1 MTVVTVNL
9 LTDWRVAIKAI
20 LHETFPAADIFD
32 GERPS
37 KLARDKM
44 RICVFVPALT
54 EWSPDAN
61 MAQPEMTIRIW
72 CPFPRNQTESPRDP
86 QPIEQAMM
94 DLALALQQVLA
105 TLGAGPD
112 FFKVTGITPDYL
124 DEYGLEAN
132 LIGWTRSPMM
142 EGG

>member
-1 MTVVTVNL
+1 MSVTL
-9 LTDWRVAIKAI
+9 LTDWRVALKEV
-20 LHETFPAADIFD
+20 LHATFPSARIHD

-37 KLARDKM
+37 KLVRDQM
-44 RICVFVPALT
+44 AICVFVPAMT

-72 CPFPRNQTESPRDP
+72 CPLPRNATESPRDP
-86 QPIEQAMM
+86 EPIETAMM
-94 DLALALQQVLA
+94 ELALALQQVLA

-112 FFKVTGITPDYL
+112 FFKVTAITPDYL
-124 DEYGLEAN
+124 DEYGLEAK

-142 EGG
+142 IGG